1 MIGILAGMGPKST
14 GPFVDTVVAE
24 CQTIYG
30 AKHDMDFPHMMIYS
44 CPTPFYMD
52 RPIDHEAMKKAIIEG
67 AQKLESTGVEFIAM
81 PCNTAH
87 LYFDELQRS
96 LSVPILNIVDETLQ
110 AIPENTK
117 RVALLATEATV
128 QAGIYQ
134 DGIAK
139 RNIEYIHYEKWQTMI
154 NQIISCIKGGEIEK
168 ARKLWDA
175 LVLQLKDEVDT
186 AIIACTDLNV
196 VASEDFVDSS
206 QCLAK
211 AVVRMYVETIR
222 GSHLLKWDTHLTK
235 TLEKNLYPLLK

>member
-52 RPIDHEAMKKAIIEG
+52 RPIDHAAMKKAIIEG
-67 AQKLESTGVEFIAM
+67 AQKLESTGASFIAM

-87 LYFDELQRS
+87 LYFEELQQS
-96 LSVPILNIVDETLQ
+96 LSIPILNIVDETLK
-110 AIPENTK
+110 AIPETAK

-139 RNIEYIHYEKWQTMI
+139 RNIEYIHYEQWQESI
-154 NQIISCIKGGEIEK
+154 NQIITYIKSGEVEE
-168 ARKLWDA
+168 ARELWSA

-196 VASEDFVDSS
+196 VASEDFVDSA

-211 AVVRMYVETIR
+211 AVVRMYVENIR
-222 GSHLLKWDTHLTK
+222 GSQ
-235 TLEKNLYPLLK
+235 

>member
-14 GPFVDTVVAE
+14 GPFVDTVVAG

-67 AQKLESTGVEFIAM
+67 AQKLESTGASFIAM

-87 LYFDELQRS
+87 LYFEELQQS
-96 LSVPILNIVDETLQ
+96 LSIPILNIVDETLK
-110 AIPENTK
+110 AIPETAK

-128 QAGIYQ
+128 RAEIYQ

-139 RNIEYIHYEKWQTMI
+139 RNIEYIHHETWQEMI
-154 NQIISCIKGGEIEK
+154 NQIITCIKSGEIEK
-168 ARKLWDA
+168 AHKLWNT
-175 LVLQLKDEVDT
+175 LVLQLRDEVDT

-196 VASEDFVDSS
+196 VASEDFVDSA

-211 AVVRMYVETIR
+211 AVVKMYVENIR
-222 GSHLLKWDTHLTK
+222 GAK
-235 TLEKNLYPLLK
+235 

>member
-14 GPFVDTVVAE
+14 GPFVDTVVAG

-67 AQKLESTGVEFIAM
+67 AQKLESTGASFIAM
-81 PCNTAH
+81 PCNMAH
-87 LYFDELQRS
+87 LYFEELQQS
-96 LSVPILNIVDETLQ
+96 LSIPILNIVDETLQ

-128 QAGIYQ
+128 QSGIYQ

-139 RNIEYIHYEKWQTMI
+139 RNIEYIHYEQWQESI
-154 NQIISCIKGGEIEK
+154 NQIITCIKGGEIEE
-168 ARKLWDA
+168 ARKLWSV
-175 LVLQLKDEVDT
+175 LVVQLKAEVDT

-206 QCLAK
+206 QCLAET
-211 AVVRMYVETIR
+211 VVKMYV
-222 GSHLLKWDTHLTK
+222 SNTK
-235 TLEKNLYPLLK
+235 RSS

>member
-14 GPFVDTVVAE
+14 GPFVDTVVAK

-52 RPIDHEAMKKAIIEG
+52 RSIDHEAMKKAIIEG

-87 LYFDELQRS
+87 LYFEELQHS
-96 LSVPILNIVDETLQ
+96 LSIPILNIVDETLQ

-117 RVALLATEATV
+117 RIALLATEATI

-139 RNIEYIHYEKWQTMI
+139 RNIGCIHHEKWQTTI
-154 NQIISCIKGGEIEK
+154 NQIITYIKSGEVEA
-168 ARKLWDA
+168 ARELWNA
-175 LVLQLKDEVDT
+175 LVVQLKDEVDT

-196 VASEDFVDSS
+196 VANEDFVDSA
-206 QCLAK
+206 QCLAE
-211 AVVRMYVETIR
+211 AVVEMYAKNIM
-222 GSHLLKWDTHLTK
+222 GSQ
-235 TLEKNLYPLLK
+235 

>member
-14 GPFVDTVVAE
+14 EPFVDTVVAD

-67 AQKLESTGVEFIAM
+67 AQKLESTGASFIAM

-87 LYFDELQRS
+87 LYFEELQQS
-96 LSVPILNIVDETLQ
+96 LSIPILNIVDETLK
-110 AIPENTK
+110 AIPETAK

-128 QAGIYQ
+128 QSGIYQ

-139 RNIEYIHYEKWQTMI
+139 RNIEYIHYEQWQESI
-154 NQIISCIKGGEIEK
+154 NQIISYIKGGEIEK
-168 ARKLWDA
+168 ARKLWNA
-175 LVLQLKDEVDT
+175 LVLQLRDEVDT
-186 AIIACTDLNV
+186 AIIACIDLNV

-211 AVVRMYVETIR
+211 AVVRMYVENIR
-222 GSHLLKWDTHLTK
+222 GSQ
-235 TLEKNLYPLLK
+235 

>member
-44 CPTPFYMD
+44 CQTPFYMD

-67 AQKLESTGVEFIAM
+67 AQKLESTGASFIAM

-87 LYFDELQRS
+87 LYFEELQQS
-96 LSVPILNIVDETLQ
+96 LSIPILNIVDETLQ
-110 AIPENTK
+110 AIPETAK

-139 RNIEYIHYEKWQTMI
+139 RNIEYIHHETWQEMI
-154 NQIISCIKGGEIEK
+154 NQIITCIKSGEIEK
-168 ARKLWDA
+168 AHELWNT
-175 LVLQLKDEVDT
+175 LVLQLRDEVDT

-196 VASEDFVDSS
+196 VANEDFVDSS

-211 AVVRMYVETIR
+211 AVVRMYL
-222 GSHLLKWDTHLTK
+222 SNTK
-235 TLEKNLYPLLK
+235 RSS

>member
-30 AKHDMDFPHMMIYS
+30 AKHDIDFPHMMIYS

-52 RPIDHEAMKKAIIEG
+52 RPIDHEAMKKAIIDG
-67 AQKLESTGVEFIAM
+67 AQKLESTGVEFLAM

-87 LYFDELQRS
+87 LYFEELQRS
-96 LSVPILNIVDETLQ
+96 LSVPILNRVDETLQ

-134 DGIAK
+134 DGIIK
-139 RNIEYIHYEKWQTMI
+139 RNIEYIHHEKWQESI
-154 NQIISCIKGGEIEK
+154 NQIISCIKGGKIEK
-168 ARKLWDA
+168 AHELWNV
-175 LVLQLKDEVDT
+175 LVLQLRDEVDT

-196 VASEDFVDSS
+196 VASEDFVDSA

-211 AVVRMYVETIR
+211 AVVKMYVENIR
-222 GSHLLKWDTHLTK
+222 GAK
-235 TLEKNLYPLLK
+235 

>member
-14 GPFVDTVVAE
+14 GPFVDTVVAG

-67 AQKLESTGVEFIAM
+67 AQKLESTGASFIAM

-87 LYFDELQRS
+87 LDFEELQQS
-96 LSVPILNIVDETLQ
+96 LSIPILNIVDETLK
-110 AIPENTK
+110 AIPETAK

-128 QAGIYQ
+128 RAEIYQ

-139 RNIEYIHYEKWQTMI
+139 RNIEYIHHETWQEMI
-154 NQIISCIKGGEIEK
+154 NQIITCIKSGEIEK
-168 ARKLWDA
+168 AHKLWNT
-175 LVLQLKDEVDT
+175 LVLQWRDEVDT

-196 VASEDFVDSS
+196 VASEDFVDSA

-211 AVVRMYVETIR
+211 AVVKMYVENIR
-222 GSHLLKWDTHLTK
+222 GAK
-235 TLEKNLYPLLK
+235 

>member
-14 GPFVDTVVAE
+14 GPFVDTVVAK

-52 RPIDHEAMKKAIIEG
+52 RPIDHEAMKKAIIKG

-87 LYFDELQRS
+87 LYFEELQRS
-96 LSVPILNIVDETLQ
+96 LSIPILNIVDETLQ
-110 AIPENTK
+110 AIPKNVK

-134 DGIAK
+134 DGITK
-139 RNIEYIHYEKWQTMI
+139 RDIEYIHHETWQEMI
-154 NQIISCIKGGEIEK
+154 NQIITYIKYGEVEE
-168 ARKLWDA
+168 ARELWNA
-175 LVLQLKDEVDT
+175 LVLKLREEVDT

-211 AVVRMYVETIR
+211 AVVRMYVGNIR
-222 GSHLLKWDTHLTK
+222 R
-235 TLEKNLYPLLK
+235 PQ

>member
-14 GPFVDTVVAE
+14 GPFVDTVVAG

-67 AQKLESTGVEFIAM
+67 AQKLESTGASFIAM

-87 LYFDELQRS
+87 LYFEELQRS
-96 LSVPILNIVDETLQ
+96 LSIPILNIVDETLQ
-110 AIPENTK
+110 AIPETAK

-154 NQIISCIKGGEIEK
+154 NQIIMYIKSGEVEE
-168 ARKLWDA
+168 ARKLWSA
-175 LVLQLKDEVDT
+175 LVVQLKDEVDT

-211 AVVRMYVETIR
+211 AVVRTYLSNIKI
-222 GSHLLKWDTHLTK
+222 SS
-235 TLEKNLYPLLK
+235 

>member
-67 AQKLESTGVEFIAM
+67 AQKLESTGASFIAM

-87 LYFDELQRS
+87 LYFEELQQS
-96 LSVPILNIVDETLQ
+96 LSIPILNIVDETLK
-110 AIPENTK
+110 AIPETAK

-134 DGIAK
+134 DVIAK
-139 RNIEYIHYEKWQTMI
+139 CNIEYIHYERWQESI
-154 NQIISCIKGGEIEK
+154 NQIITYIKSGEVEE
-168 ARKLWDA
+168 ARELWNA

-211 AVVRMYVETIR
+211 AVVRMYVENIR
-222 GSHLLKWDTHLTK
+222 GSK
-235 TLEKNLYPLLK
+235 

>member
-30 AKHDMDFPHMMIYS
+30 AKHDIDFPHMMIYS

-67 AQKLESTGVEFIAM
+67 AQKLESTGASFIAM

-87 LYFDELQRS
+87 LYFEELQDS
-96 LSVPILNIVDETLQ
+96 LSIPILNIVDETLQ
-110 AIPENTK
+110 AIPETAK

-134 DGIAK
+134 DRIVK
-139 RNIEYIHYEKWQTMI
+139 RNIEYIHHEKWQDMI
-154 NQIISCIKGGEIEK
+154 NQIITYIKSGKVEE
-168 ARKLWDA
+168 ARELWNA
-175 LVLQLKDEVDT
+175 LVLQLREEVDT

-211 AVVRMYVETIR
+211 AVVRMYL
-222 GSHLLKWDTHLTK
+222 SNTK
-235 TLEKNLYPLLK
+235 RSS

>member
-14 GPFVDTVVAE
+14 GPFIDTVIAK

-67 AQKLESTGVEFIAM
+67 AQKLESTGASFIAM

-87 LYFDELQRS
+87 LYFEELQQS
-96 LSVPILNIVDETLQ
+96 LSIPILNIVDETLK
-110 AIPENTK
+110 AIPETAK

-139 RNIEYIHYEKWQTMI
+139 RNIEYIHHETWQEMI
-154 NQIISCIKGGEIEK
+154 NQIITCIKSGEIEK
-168 ARKLWDA
+168 AHELWNA
-175 LVLQLKDEVDT
+175 LVLQLREEVVT

-196 VASEDFVDSS
+196 VAIEDFVDSS

-211 AVVRMYVETIR
+211 AVVRMYL
-222 GSHLLKWDTHLTK
+222 SNTK
-235 TLEKNLYPLLK
+235 RSS

>member
-52 RPIDHEAMKKAIIEG
+52 RPIDHAAMKKAIIEG
-67 AQKLESTGVEFIAM
+67 AQKLESTGVDFIVM

-87 LYFDELQRS
+87 LYFEELQRS
-96 LSVPILNIVDETLQ
+96 ITIPILNIVDETLK

-128 QAGIYQ
+128 QASIYQ
-134 DGIAK
+134 DGITK
-139 RNIEYIHYEKWQTMI
+139 RDIEYIHNEQWQEMI
-154 NQIISCIKGGEIEK
+154 NQIITCIKGGEIEE
-168 ARKLWDA
+168 ARKLWSL

-196 VASEDFVDSS
+196 VVSEDFVDSA

-211 AVVRMYVETIR
+211 AVVRIYASNIKK
-222 GSHLLKWDTHLTK
+222 SS
-235 TLEKNLYPLLK
+235 

>member
-1 MIGILAGMGPKST
+1 MIGILAGMGPKAT
-14 GPFVDTVVAE
+14 GPFVDTVVAD

-67 AQKLESTGVEFIAM
+67 AQKLESTGASFIAM

-87 LYFDELQRS
+87 LYFEELQRS
-96 LSVPILNIVDETLQ
+96 LSIPILNIVDETLQ
-110 AIPENTK
+110 TIPKNVK
-117 RVALLATEATV
+117 KVALLATEVTV

-134 DGIAK
+134 DGIVK
-139 RNIEYIHYEKWQTMI
+139 RNIEYIHHEKWQDMI
-154 NQIISCIKGGEIEK
+154 NQIITCIKSGEIEK
-168 ARKLWDA
+168 AHELWNA
-175 LVLQLKDEVDT
+175 LVLQLREEVDT

-196 VASEDFVDSS
+196 VAIEDFVDSS

-211 AVVRMYVETIR
+211 AVVRMYVENIR
-222 GSHLLKWDTHLTK
+222 RSK
-235 TLEKNLYPLLK
+235 

>member
-14 GPFVDTVVAE
+14 GPFVDTVVAG

-30 AKHDMDFPHMMIYS
+30 AAHDMDFPHMMIYS

-52 RPIDHEAMKKAIIEG
+52 RPIDHAAMKKAIIEG
-67 AQKLESTGVEFIAM
+67 AQKLESTGVDFIAM

-87 LYFDELQRS
+87 LYFEELQRS
-96 LSVPILNIVDETLQ
+96 ITIPILNIVDETLK

-117 RVALLATEATV
+117 KVALLATEATV

-134 DGIAK
+134 DGITK
-139 RNIEYIHYEKWQTMI
+139 RNIEYIHNEQWQEMI
-154 NQIISCIKGGEIEK
+154 NQIITCIKGGEIEE
-168 ARKLWDA
+168 ARKLWSV

-196 VASEDFVDSS
+196 VLSEDFVDSS

-211 AVVRMYVETIR
+211 AVVRMYVSSIKR
-222 GSHLLKWDTHLTK
+222 SS
-235 TLEKNLYPLLK
+235 

>member
-14 GPFVDTVVAE
+14 GSFVDTVVAE

-67 AQKLESTGVEFIAM
+67 AQKLESTGASFIAM

-87 LYFDELQRS
+87 LYFEELQQS
-96 LSVPILNIVDETLQ
+96 LSIPILNIVDETLK

-128 QAGIYQ
+128 QSGIYQ

-139 RNIEYIHYEKWQTMI
+139 RNIEYIHYEQWQESI
-154 NQIISCIKGGEIEK
+154 NQIITYIKSGEVEE
-168 ARKLWDA
+168 ARELWSA

-196 VASEDFVDSS
+196 LASEDFIDSS

-211 AVVRMYVETIR
+211 AVVRMYVENIR
-222 GSHLLKWDTHLTK
+222 GSQ
-235 TLEKNLYPLLK
+235 

>member
-67 AQKLESTGVEFIAM
+67 AQKLESTGASFIAM

-87 LYFDELQRS
+87 LYFEELQQS
-96 LSVPILNIVDETLQ
+96 LSIPILNIVDETLK

-128 QAGIYQ
+128 QSGIYQ

-139 RNIEYIHYEKWQTMI
+139 RNIEYIHYEQWQESI
-154 NQIISCIKGGEIEK
+154 NQIITYIKSGEVEE
-168 ARKLWDA
+168 ARELWSA

-196 VASEDFVDSS
+196 LASEDFIDSS

-211 AVVRMYVETIR
+211 AVVRMYVENIR
-222 GSHLLKWDTHLTK
+222 GSQ
-235 TLEKNLYPLLK
+235 

>member
-14 GPFVDTVVAE
+14 GPFVDTVVAG

-30 AKHDMDFPHMMIYS
+30 ATHDMDFPHMMIYS

-52 RPIDHEAMKKAIIEG
+52 RPIDHAAMKKAIIEG
-67 AQKLESTGVEFIAM
+67 AQKLESTGVDFIAM

-87 LYFDELQRS
+87 LYFEELQRS
-96 LSVPILNIVDETLQ
+96 ITIPILNIVDETLK

-117 RVALLATEATV
+117 KVALLATEATV

-134 DGIAK
+134 DGITK
-139 RNIEYIHYEKWQTMI
+139 RNIEYIHNEQWQEMI
-154 NQIISCIKGGEIEK
+154 NQIITCIKGGEIEE
-168 ARKLWDA
+168 ARKLWSV

-196 VASEDFVDSS
+196 VLSEDFVDSS

-211 AVVRMYVETIR
+211 AVVRMYVSSIKR
-222 GSHLLKWDTHLTK
+222 SS
-235 TLEKNLYPLLK
+235 

>member
-14 GPFVDTVVAE
+14 GPFVDTVVAK

-87 LYFDELQRS
+87 LYFEELQHS
-96 LSVPILNIVDETLQ
+96 LSIPILNIVDETLQ
-110 AIPENTK
+110 TIPENIK
-117 RVALLATEATV
+117 RVTLLATEATI

-139 RNIEYIHYEKWQTMI
+139 RNIEYIHNEQWQESI
-154 NQIISCIKGGEIEK
+154 NQIITCIKGGEIEE
-168 ARKLWDA
+168 ARKLWSA
-175 LVLQLKDEVDT
+175 LVLQLKDEIDT

-196 VASEDFVDSS
+196 VASEDFVDSA
-206 QCLAK
+206 QCLAEG
-211 AVVRMYVETIR
+211 VVEMYAKNIR
-222 GSHLLKWDTHLTK
+222 GSK
-235 TLEKNLYPLLK
+235 

>member
-67 AQKLESTGVEFIAM
+67 AQKLESTGAGFIAM
-81 PCNTAH
+81 SCNTAH
-87 LYFDELQRS
+87 LYFEELQQS
-96 LSVPILNIVDETLQ
+96 LSIPILNIVDETLK
-110 AIPENTK
+110 AIPETAK

-139 RNIEYIHYEKWQTMI
+139 RNIEYIHHETWQEMI
-154 NQIISCIKGGEIEK
+154 NQIITWIKSGEVEE
-168 ARKLWDA
+168 ARKLWNA
-175 LVLQLKDEVDT
+175 LVLQLRDEVDT

-211 AVVRMYVETIR
+211 AVVRMYVENIR
-222 GSHLLKWDTHLTK
+222 GSQ
-235 TLEKNLYPLLK
+235 

>member
-14 GPFVDTVVAE
+14 GPFVDTVVAD

-67 AQKLESTGVEFIAM
+67 AQKLESTGASFIAM

-87 LYFDELQRS
+87 LYFEELQQS
-96 LSVPILNIVDETLQ
+96 LSIPILNIVDETLK
-110 AIPENTK
+110 AIPETAK

-128 QAGIYQ
+128 QSGIYQ

-139 RNIEYIHYEKWQTMI
+139 RNIEYIHYEQWQESI
-154 NQIISCIKGGEIEK
+154 NQIISYIKGGEIEK
-168 ARKLWDA
+168 ARKLWNA
-175 LVLQLKDEVDT
+175 LVLQLRDEVDT
-186 AIIACTDLNV
+186 AIIACIDLNV

-211 AVVRMYVETIR
+211 AVVRMYVENIR
-222 GSHLLKWDTHLTK
+222 GSQ
-235 TLEKNLYPLLK
+235 

>member
-30 AKHDMDFPHMMIYS
+30 AKHDIEFPHMMIYS

-52 RPIDHEAMKKAIIEG
+52 RPIDHEAMKKVIIEG
-67 AQKLESTGVEFIAM
+67 AQKLESTGASFIAM

-87 LYFDELQRS
+87 LYFEELQQS
-96 LSVPILNIVDETLQ
+96 LSIPILNIVDETLK
-110 AIPENTK
+110 AIPETAK

-139 RNIEYIHYEKWQTMI
+139 RNIEYIHYEQWQESI
-154 NQIISCIKGGEIEK
+154 NQIITYIKSGEVEE
-168 ARKLWDA
+168 ARELWSA

-196 VASEDFVDSS
+196 VASEDFVDSA

-211 AVVRMYVETIR
+211 TVVRMYL
-222 GSHLLKWDTHLTK
+222 SNTK
-235 TLEKNLYPLLK
+235 RSS

>member
-14 GPFVDTVVAE
+14 GPFVDTVVAK

-67 AQKLESTGVEFIAM
+67 AQKLESTGVGFIAM

-87 LYFDELQRS
+87 LYFEELQRS
-96 LSVPILNIVDETLQ
+96 LSIPILNIVDETLK
-110 AIPENTK
+110 AIPETAK

-134 DGIAK
+134 DGIAQ
-139 RNIEYIHYEKWQTMI
+139 RNIEYIHNEKWQEMI
-154 NQIISCIKGGEIEK
+154 NQIITCIKGGEVEE
-168 ARKLWDA
+168 AHKLWSA

-196 VASEDFVDSS
+196 VANEGFVDSA

-211 AVVRMYVETIR
+211 AVVRMYVENIKR
-222 GSHLLKWDTHLTK
+222 SQ
-235 TLEKNLYPLLK
+235 

>member
-30 AKHDMDFPHMMIYS
+30 VTHDMDFPHMMIYS

-52 RPIDHEAMKKAIIEG
+52 RPIDHAAMKKAIIEG
-67 AQKLESTGVEFIAM
+67 AQKLESTGVDFIAM

-87 LYFDELQRS
+87 LYFEELQRS
-96 LSVPILNIVDETLQ
+96 ITIPILNIVDETLK

-128 QAGIYQ
+128 QASIYQ
-134 DGIAK
+134 DGITK
-139 RNIEYIHYEKWQTMI
+139 RDIEYIHNEQWQEMI
-154 NQIISCIKGGEIEK
+154 NQIITRIKGGEIEE
-168 ARKLWDA
+168 ARKLWSL

-196 VASEDFVDSS
+196 VVSEDFVDSA

-211 AVVRMYVETIR
+211 AVVRIYASNIKR
-222 GSHLLKWDTHLTK
+222 SS
-235 TLEKNLYPLLK
+235 

>member
-52 RPIDHEAMKKAIIEG
+52 RTIDHEAMKKAIIEG

-96 LSVPILNIVDETLQ
+96 LSIPILNIVDETLQ
-110 AIPENTK
+110 TIPKNVK
-117 RVALLATEATV
+117 KVALLATEATV
-128 QAGIYQ
+128 QSGIYQ

-139 RNIEYIHYEKWQTMI
+139 RNIEYIHYEQWQESI
-154 NQIISCIKGGEIEK
+154 NQIITYIKSGEVEE
-168 ARKLWDA
+168 ARELWSA

-196 VASEDFVDSS
+196 VANEDFVDSS

-211 AVVRMYVETIR
+211 AVVRMYVENIR
-222 GSHLLKWDTHLTK
+222 GSQ
-235 TLEKNLYPLLK
+235 

>member
-52 RPIDHEAMKKAIIEG
+52 RPIDHAAMKKAIIEG
-67 AQKLESTGVEFIAM
+67 AQKLESTGVDFIAM

-87 LYFDELQRS
+87 LYFEELQRS
-96 LSVPILNIVDETLQ
+96 ITIPILNIVDETLK

-128 QAGIYQ
+128 QASIYQ
-134 DGIAK
+134 DGITK
-139 RNIEYIHYEKWQTMI
+139 RDIEYIHNEQWQEMI
-154 NQIISCIKGGEIEK
+154 NQIITCIKGGEIEE
-168 ARKLWDA
+168 ARKLWSL
-175 LVLQLKDEVDT
+175 LVLQLKAEVDT

-196 VASEDFVDSS
+196 VVSEDFVDSA

-211 AVVRMYVETIR
+211 AVVRIYASNIKK
-222 GSHLLKWDTHLTK
+222 SS
-235 TLEKNLYPLLK
+235 